1 MAVIYLLLP
10 LALIVSLAAVVAFI
24 WAARSGQFDDVATP
38 QLRVLFD
45 DDAPKSSESD
55 AEGPTEQRDQS

>member
-10 LALIVSLAAVVAFI
+10 LALIVSLAAVLAFI

-45 DDAPKSSESD
+45 DEAPESHKAD
-55 AEGPTEQRDQS
+55 SVHPTVERDRS